1 METSKWE
8 VRNRTPIQRKQIS
21 DGDDEHQNNISS
33 CDENNRTKQKTSG
46 ECLKYLYSCKWRGGG
61 LYKHLAASECLTVC
75 LLLRASVLLSG
86 NCALQYLS
94 YLPLSLMY
102 AYLLSVWL
110 CTHLIIH
117 LPAYLTSCLPSLSI
131 QLSTYVPF
139 CPSASHRGWER
150 EGWKGGGGLLKGSQ
164 GTHRSACLWSLHYCI
179 WHSARAHLISLWTHT
194 YTYISA
200 HIDTH
205 TDKPDH
211 TSAS

>member
-21 DGDDEHQNNISS
+21 DGGDEHQNNISS

-150 EGWKGGGGLLKGSQ
+150 EGWKGGGGVVKRQPGNSPQRLSLKPPLLHLTLCPGSPDKPMNTYIHLHKC
-164 GTHRSACLWSLHYCI
+164 THRH
-179 WHSARAHLISLWTHT
+179 THR
-194 YTYISA
+194 
-200 HIDTH
+200 
-205 TDKPDH
+205 
-211 TSAS
+211 